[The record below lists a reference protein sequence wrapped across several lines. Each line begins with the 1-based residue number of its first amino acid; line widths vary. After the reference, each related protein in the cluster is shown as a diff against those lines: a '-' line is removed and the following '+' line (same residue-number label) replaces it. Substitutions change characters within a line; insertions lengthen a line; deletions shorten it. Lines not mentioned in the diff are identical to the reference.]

1 MQGVLRPSH
10 ERKERGGIGM
20 LEKEITF
27 DRVVRWLIAAL
38 IAVGLV
44 LLINRLSK
52 VLLPFFIAWIMAY
65 MIYPFVCFLQNKC
78 RLKYRVLS
86 IVVAL
91 LVVFAV
97 ITLAAFLVVPP
108 IIEESL
114 RMAKLITVY
123 FNDTLASSDLFANLQ
138 NVLQSYASDDSLMKL
153 LQHSSVMDVAENLVM
168 KAWEFLSGTINFAI
182 GLLGSLV
189 VLLYLFFIL
198 MDYEK
203 ISDGWIRFIPA
214 GQRKFASMVAG
225 DVKSGMNAYF
235 RGQSLIALL
244 VGILF
249 SIGFLI
255 IDFPMAIGLGLFIG
269 LLNLI
274 PYLQLVGFI
283 PTIILA
289 LVKAADT
296 GQSFWV
302 IILCALAV
310 VAVVQTIQDVI
321 LTPRIMGHVMG
332 LNPAI
337 ILLSLSI
344 WGSLLGIIGLIIA
357 LPLTTLLISYYRRF
371 ILKETDKDIQKQ
383 PDKEQKAEEEEK
395 K

>member
-1 MQGVLRPSH
+1 MQGVLCPSH

-27 DRVVRWLIAAL
+27 DRVIRWLIAAL

-44 LLINRLSK
+44 WLVNRLSS

-123 FNDTLASSDLFANLQ
+123 FHDTFASSEFMANIQ
-138 NVLQSYASDDSLMKL
+138 GMLQSYASDDSLMKL

-235 RGQSLIALL
+235 RGQSLIALI

-310 VAVVQTIQDVI
+310 FAVVQTIQDVI

>member
-1 MQGVLRPSH
+1 
-10 ERKERGGIGM
+10 M
-20 LEKEITF
+20 LDKEITF
-27 DRVVRWLIAAL
+27 DRVARWFIVALVAVAA
-38 IAVGLV
+38 V
-44 LLINRLSK
+44 LLLSRLSK
-52 VLLPFFIAWIMAY
+52 VLLPFFIAWILAY
-65 MIYPFVCFLQNKC
+65 MIYPFVIFLEKKC

-97 ITLAAFLVVPP
+97 LTLGAFLVVPP
-108 IIEESL
+108 IVEESI
-114 RMAKLITVY
+114 RMANLMTVY
-123 FNDTLASSDLFANLQ
+123 FNDTLASSELFANLQ
-138 NVLQSYASDDSLMKL
+138 AMLQNYASNDSLMNII
-153 LQHSSVMDVAENLVM
+153 QHSSVMDFAENLALKV
-168 KAWEFLSGTINFAI
+168 WEFLSGTLNFAI

-203 ISDGWIRFIPA
+203 ISEGWIRLVPEGKRGFT
-214 GQRKFASMVAG
+214 SMVVQ
-225 DVKSGMNAYF
+225 DVKNGMNAYF

-289 LVKAADT
+289 MVKASDT
-296 GQSFWV
+296 GQSFWL
-302 IILCALAV
+302 IMLCALAV
-310 VAVVQTIQDVI
+310 FAVVQTIQDVY
-321 LTPRIMGHVMG
+321 LTPKIMGHVMG

-337 ILLSLSI
+337 ILLSLSV

-371 ILKETDKDIQKQ
+371 ILKETDIDAPK
-383 PDKEQKAEEEEK
+383 PPAEEQKAKENK
-395 K
+395 

>member
-1 MQGVLRPSH
+1 
-10 ERKERGGIGM
+10 M

-52 VLLPFFIAWIMAY
+52 VLLPFFIAWIMSY

-123 FNDTLASSDLFANLQ
+123 FHDTFASSEFMANIQ
-138 NVLQSYASDDSLMKL
+138 VMLQSYASDDSLMKL

-310 VAVVQTIQDVI
+310 FAVVQTIQDVI

>member
-1 MQGVLRPSH
+1 
-10 ERKERGGIGM
+10 M
-20 LEKEITF
+20 LENEITF
-27 DRVVRWLIAAL
+27 DCVIRWVLVVLGATAA
-38 IAVGLV
+38 V
-44 LLINRLSK
+44 LLINRLSS
-52 VLLPFFIAWIMAY
+52 VLLPFFIAWILAY
-65 MIYPFVCFLQNKC
+65 MIYPFVIFLQNKC
-78 RLKYRVLS
+78 RLRYRVVS
-86 IVVAL
+86 ITVALLIVFAVVAL
-91 LVVFAV
+91 AV
-97 ITLAAFLVVPP
+97 FLVVPP

-114 RMAKLITVY
+114 RMSELISIY
-123 FNDTLASSDLFANLQ
+123 FHDTLASSDFLVNIQMMLQ
-138 NVLQSYASDDSLMKL
+138 DYASDNSLMGL
-153 LQHSSVMDVAENLVM
+153 IQHSSAVEVAENLLFQ
-168 KAWEFLSGTINFAI
+168 AWNFLSGTINFAI
-182 GLLGSLV
+182 GVLGSVV

-203 ISDGWIRFIPA
+203 ISSEWLRFIPA
-214 GQRKFASMVAG
+214 SKRDFTGMVVQ
-225 DVKSGMNAYF
+225 DVKNGMNAYF
-235 RGQSLIALL
+235 RGQSLIALC

-269 LLNLI
+269 VLNLI

-283 PTIILA
+283 PTILLA

-296 GQSFWV
+296 GQNFWV
-302 IILCALAV
+302 ILLCALAV
-310 VAVVQTIQDVI
+310 FAVVQAIQDVY

-371 ILKETDKDIQKQ
+371 ILKEVDEDVQNRPLKKKKV
-383 PDKEQKAEEEEK
+383 KENK
-395 K
+395 

>member
-1 MQGVLRPSH
+1 
-10 ERKERGGIGM
+10 M
-20 LEKEITF
+20 LEKQITF
-27 DRVVRWLIAAL
+27 DRVVRWLIAAI
-38 IAVGLV
+38 IATALV
-44 LLINRLSK
+44 WLVNRLSS
-52 VLLPFFIAWIMAY
+52 VLLPFFIAWVLAY
-65 MIYPFVCFLQNKC
+65 MIHPFVSFLETKC
-78 RLKYRVLS
+78 RLKYRVVS

-91 LVVFAV
+91 LIVLAV
-97 ITLAAFLVVPP
+97 LVLAAWLVVPP

-123 FNDTLASSDLFANLQ
+123 FNDTLASSELFANLQ
-138 NVLQSYASDDSLMKL
+138 NMLQSYASDDSLMKL
-153 LQHSSVMDVAENLVM
+153 FQHSSIMDVAQNLVL
-168 KAWEFLSGTINFAI
+168 KAWEFLSGTLNFAL
-182 GLLGSLV
+182 GLLGSLIV
-189 VLLYLFFIL
+189 ILYLFFIL

-203 ISDGWIRFIPA
+203 ISEGWIHFIPE
-214 GQRKFASMVAG
+214 GQRGIASMVAH
-225 DVKSGMNAYF
+225 DVKNGMNAYF

-296 GQSFWV
+296 GQSFWL
-302 IILCALAV
+302 ILFCALMV
-310 VAVVQTIQDVI
+310 FAVVQTIQDVI
-321 LTPRIMGHVMG
+321 LTPKIMGHVTG

-344 WGSLLGIIGLIIA
+344 WGSLLGLIGLIIA

-371 ILKETDKDIQKQ
+371 VLKETDADLKKQ
-383 PDKEQKAEEEEK
+383 PDKEQKAEENK
-395 K
+395 

>member
-1 MQGVLRPSH
+1 
-10 ERKERGGIGM
+10 M
-20 LEKEITF
+20 LEHEITF
-27 DRVVRWLIAAL
+27 DRVIRWVLVALGAVAA
-38 IAVGLV
+38 V
-44 LLINRLSK
+44 LLVNRLSS
-52 VLLPFFIAWIMAY
+52 VLLPFFIAWILAY
-65 MIYPFVCFLQNKC
+65 MIYPFVLFLQNKC
-78 RLKYRVLS
+78 HLRYRVAS
-86 IVVAL
+86 IAVAL
-91 LVVFAV
+91 LILLAV
-97 ITLAAFLVVPP
+97 IALAVSLVVPP
-108 IIEESL
+108 IIEESN
-114 RMAKLITVY
+114 RMAGLMSVY
-123 FNDTLASSDLFANLQ
+123 FHDTLASSDLFQQIQKELQ
-138 NVLQSYASDDSLMKL
+138 NYANDDSMMKIM
-153 LQHSSVMDVAENLVM
+153 QHSSVVDAAESILVQ
-168 KAWEFLSGTINFAI
+168 AWELLSGTINFAI

-203 ISDGWIRFIPA
+203 ISEGWLRLIPEGNRSFA
-214 GQRKFASMVAG
+214 GMVVQ
-225 DVKSGMNAYF
+225 DVKNGMNAYF

-269 LLNLI
+269 MLNLI

-283 PTIILA
+283 PTILLA
-289 LVKAADT
+289 LVKASDT

-310 VAVVQTIQDVI
+310 FAVVQTIQDVI

-332 LNPAI
+332 MNPAI
-337 ILLSLSI
+337 ILLSLSV

>member
-1 MQGVLRPSH
+1 
-10 ERKERGGIGM
+10 
-20 LEKEITF
+20 
-27 DRVVRWLIAAL
+27 
-38 IAVGLV
+38 
-44 LLINRLSK
+44 
-52 VLLPFFIAWIMAY
+52 
-65 MIYPFVCFLQNKC
+65 MIYPFVRFLQYRCK
-78 RLKYRVLS
+78 LKYRVLS
-86 IVVAL
+86 IAVAL
-91 LVVFAV
+91 LVVLAV
-97 ITLAAFLVVPP
+97 LTLATFLVVPP
-108 IIEESL
+108 IVEESV

-123 FNDTLASSDLFANLQ
+123 FNDTLASSELFANIQ
-138 NVLQSYASDDSLMKL
+138 AMLQSYASDDSLMQIF
-153 LQHSSVMDVAENLVM
+153 QHSSVMDMAENLVLQV
-168 KAWEFLSGTINFAI
+168 WEFLSGTINFAI

-189 VLLYLFFIL
+189 VLLYLVFIL

-203 ISDGWIRFIPA
+203 ISEGWIKLIPA
-214 GQRKFASMVAG
+214 GKRGFASMVAD

-269 LLNLI
+269 VLNLI

-302 IILCALAV
+302 IMICALAV
-310 VAVVQTIQDVI
+310 FAVVQTIQDMY

-383 PDKEQKAEEEEK
+383 PDEGQKAEGNK
-395 K
+395 

>member
-1 MQGVLRPSH
+1 
-10 ERKERGGIGM
+10 M

-27 DRVVRWLIAAL
+27 DKVVRWLIAGL
-38 IAVGLV
+38 IATALV
-44 LLINRLSK
+44 WLVNRLSS
-52 VLLPFFIAWIMAY
+52 VLLPFVIAWVLAY
-65 MIYPFVCFLQNKC
+65 MIYPFVRFLETKC
-78 RLKYRVLS
+78 RLKYRVVS
-86 IVVAL
+86 IIVAL
-91 LVVFAV
+91 LIVFAV
-97 ITLAAFLVVPP
+97 LVLGFFLVVPP

-114 RMAKLITVY
+114 RMSKLITVY
-123 FNDTLASSDLFANLQ
+123 FNDTLASSELFANIQ
-138 NVLQSYASDDSLMKL
+138 NILQSYASDDSLMKL
-153 LQHSSVMDVAENLVM
+153 LQHSSVVDVAENLVL
-168 KAWEFLSGTINFAI
+168 KAWEFLSGTLNFAI
-182 GLLGSLV
+182 GLLGSV
-189 VLLYLFFIL
+189 IVLLYLFFIL

-203 ISDGWIRFIPA
+203 ISEGWIRFIPA
-214 GQRKFASMVAG
+214 GQRNFASMVAG

-296 GQSFWV
+296 GQNFW
-302 IILCALAV
+302 IIMLCALAV
-310 VAVVQTIQDVI
+310 FAVVQTIQDVF
-321 LTPRIMGHVMG
+321 LTPKIMGHVTG
-332 LNPAI
+332 LKPAI

-371 ILKETDKDIQKQ
+371 VLKETDADIQKQ
-383 PDKEQKAEEEEK
+383 PDKEQKTKEK

>member
-1 MQGVLRPSH
+1 
-10 ERKERGGIGM
+10 M

-27 DRVVRWLIAAL
+27 DRVVRWLIVAL
-38 IAVGLV
+38 VATGLV
-44 LLINRLSK
+44 LLVNRLSS
-52 VLLPFFIAWIMAY
+52 VLLPFFIAWILAY
-65 MIYPFVCFLQNKC
+65 MIYPFVRFLQYRCK
-78 RLKYRVLS
+78 LKYRVLS
-86 IVVAL
+86 IAVAL
-91 LVVFAV
+91 LVVLAV
-97 ITLAAFLVVPP
+97 LTLATFLVVPP
-108 IIEESL
+108 IVEESV

-123 FNDTLASSDLFANLQ
+123 FNDTLASSELFANIEAM
-138 NVLQSYASDDSLMKL
+138 LQSYASDDSLMQIF
-153 LQHSSVMDVAENLVM
+153 QHSSVMDMAENLVLQV
-168 KAWEFLSGTINFAI
+168 WEFLSGTINFAI

-189 VLLYLFFIL
+189 VLLYLVFIL

-203 ISDGWIRFIPA
+203 ISEGWIKLIPA
-214 GQRKFASMVAG
+214 GKRGFASMVAD

-269 LLNLI
+269 VLNLI

-310 VAVVQTIQDVI
+310 FAVVQTIQDVI

-383 PDKEQKAEEEEK
+383 PDEGQKAEGNK
-395 K
+395 

>member
-1 MQGVLRPSH
+1 
-10 ERKERGGIGM
+10 M

-44 LLINRLSK
+44 WLVNRLSS

-123 FNDTLASSDLFANLQ
+123 FHDTFASSEFMANIQ
-138 NVLQSYASDDSLMKL
+138 GMLQSYASDDSLMKL

-235 RGQSLIALL
+235 RGQSLIALI

-296 GQSFWV
+296 GQNFWV

-310 VAVVQTIQDVI
+310 FAVVQTIQDVI

>member
-1 MQGVLRPSH
+1 
-10 ERKERGGIGM
+10 M
-20 LEKEITF
+20 LDREITF
-27 DRVVRWLIAAL
+27 DRVIRWLIVAL
-38 IAVGLV
+38 VATAIV
-44 LLINRLSK
+44 LLINRLSS

-65 MIYPFVCFLQNKC
+65 MIYPFVRFLQYKC
-78 RLKYRVLS
+78 RLRYRVVS
-86 IVVAL
+86 ITAAL
-91 LVVFAV
+91 LVV
-97 ITLAAFLVVPP
+97 LAALALTAFLVVPP
-108 IIEESL
+108 VIKEST
-114 RMAKLITVY
+114 RMAGLITVY
-123 FNDTLASSDLFANLQ
+123 FHDTLASSKFLVDVQ
-138 NVLQSYASDDSLMKL
+138 HTLQSYANDDSLLKL
-153 LQHSSVMDVAENLVM
+153 IQHSSVMDVAENIVLQV
-168 KAWEFLSGTINFAI
+168 WEFLSGTINFAI
-182 GLLGSLV
+182 GVLGSLV
-189 VLLYLFFIL
+189 VILYLFFIL

-203 ISDGWIRFIPA
+203 ISEGWIRLIPS
-214 GQRKFASMVAG
+214 GQRKFAGMVVG
-225 DVKSGMNAYF
+225 DVKNGMNAYF

-310 VAVVQTIQDVI
+310 FAVVQTIQDVY

-337 ILLSLSI
+337 ILLSLSV

-371 ILKETDKDIQKQ
+371 IIKETDTEETSLPKQ
-383 PDKEQKAEEEEK
+383 HK

>member
-1 MQGVLRPSH
+1 
-10 ERKERGGIGM
+10 M

-27 DRVVRWLIAAL
+27 DRVVRWLIVVLVAT
-38 IAVGLV
+38 GFV
-44 LLINRLSK
+44 LLVNRLSS
-52 VLLPFFIAWIMAY
+52 VLLPFFIAWILAY
-65 MIYPFVCFLQNKC
+65 MIYPFVRFLQYRC

-86 IVVAL
+86 IAVAL
-91 LVVFAV
+91 LVVLAV
-97 ITLAAFLVVPP
+97 LILASFLVVPP
-108 IIEESL
+108 IVEESI
-114 RMAKLITVY
+114 RMSKLITVY
-123 FNDTLASSDLFANLQ
+123 FNDTLASSKLFSDMQAMLQ
-138 NVLQSYASDDSLMKL
+138 NYANDNSLMKL
-153 LQHSSVMDVAENLVM
+153 IQHSSVMDVAENIVLQ
-168 KAWEFLSGTINFAI
+168 AWELLSGTLNFAI

-189 VLLYLFFIL
+189 VLLYLIFIL

-203 ISDGWIRFIPA
+203 ISEGWVKLIPA
-214 GQRKFASMVAG
+214 GKRGFASMVVD
-225 DVKSGMNAYF
+225 DVKNGMNAYF

-302 IILCALAV
+302 IMICALAV
-310 VAVVQTIQDVI
+310 FAVVQTIQDVI

-332 LNPAI
+332 MNPAI

-357 LPLTTLLISYYRRF
+357 LPLTTLLTSYYRRF
-371 ILKETDKDIQKQ
+371 ILKETDKADASKHNN
-383 PDKEQKAEEEEK
+383 
-395 K
+395 

>member
-1 MQGVLRPSH
+1 
-10 ERKERGGIGM
+10 M

-38 IAVGLV
+38 IVVGLV
-44 LLINRLSK
+44 WLVNRLSK

-78 RLKYRVLS
+78 RLKYRLLS

-123 FNDTLASSDLFANLQ
+123 FHDTFASSEFMANIQ
-138 NVLQSYASDDSLMKL
+138 GMLQSYASDDSLMKL

-235 RGQSLIALL
+235 RGQSLIALI

-269 LLNLI
+269 VLNLI

-310 VAVVQTIQDVI
+310 FAVVQTIQDVI

>member
-1 MQGVLRPSH
+1 
-10 ERKERGGIGM
+10 M

-27 DRVVRWLIAAL
+27 DRVIRWLIAAI
-38 IAVGLV
+38 IATALV
-44 LLINRLSK
+44 WLVNRLSS
-52 VLLPFFIAWIMAY
+52 VLLPFFIAWILAY
-65 MIYPFVCFLQNKC
+65 MIHPFVLFLERKC
-78 RLKYRVLS
+78 RLKYRVVS

-91 LVVFAV
+91 LVVLAV
-97 ITLAAFLVVPP
+97 LALAAFLVVPP

-114 RMAKLITVY
+114 RMAKLITIY
-123 FNDTLASSDLFANLQ
+123 FNDTLASSELFANIQ
-138 NVLQSYASDDSLMKL
+138 GMLQSYASDDSLMKL
-153 LQHSSVMDVAENLVM
+153 LQHSSIMDVAENLVL
-168 KAWEFLSGTINFAI
+168 KAWEFLSGTLNFAI

-189 VLLYLFFIL
+189 VLLYLVFIL
-198 MDYEK
+198 LDYEK
-203 ISDGWIRFIPA
+203 ISEGWIRFIPA
-214 GQRKFASMVAG
+214 GQRPFAGMVAQ
-225 DVKSGMNAYF
+225 DVKNGMNAYF
-235 RGQSLIALL
+235 RGQSLIALI

-255 IDFPMAIGLGLFIG
+255 IDFPMAIGLGIIIG

-296 GQSFWV
+296 GQSFWL
-302 IILCALAV
+302 ILLCALAV
-310 VAVVQTIQDVI
+310 FAVVQTIQDVI
-321 LTPRIMGHVMG
+321 LTPRIMGHVTG

-371 ILKETDKDIQKQ
+371 ILKETNGTV
-383 PDKEQKAEEEEK
+383 EA
-395 K
+395 

>member
-1 MQGVLRPSH
+1 
-10 ERKERGGIGM
+10 M

-38 IAVGLV
+38 VMTAIV
-44 LLINRLSK
+44 LLINRLSS
-52 VLLPFFIAWIMAY
+52 VLLPFFVAWIMAY
-65 MIYPFVCFLQNKC
+65 MIYPFVLFLQHKC
-78 RLKYRVLS
+78 RLKNRVLS
-86 IVVAL
+86 IIVAL
-91 LVVFAV
+91 LVVLAV
-97 ITLAAFLVVPP
+97 LTLAIYLIVPP
-108 IIEESL
+108 IITEST
-114 RMAKLITVY
+114 RMAGLISVY
-123 FNDTLASSDLFANLQ
+123 FKDTFASSELFG
-138 NVLQSYASDDSLMKL
+138 NVQVMLQSYASDDSLLNL
-153 LQHSSVMDVAENLVM
+153 LQHSGVVDLARNIVLR
-168 KAWEFLSGTINFAI
+168 AWEFLSGTLNFAI
-182 GLLGSLV
+182 GLLGSLI

-203 ISDGWIRFIPA
+203 ISNGWSRFIPA
-214 GQRKFASMVAG
+214 AQRPFAEMVAQ
-225 DVKSGMNAYF
+225 DVKNGMNAYF
-235 RGQSLIALL
+235 RGQSLIALI

-269 LLNLI
+269 FLNLI
-274 PYLQLVGFI
+274 PYMQTLGFI

-296 GQSFWV
+296 GQNFW
-302 IILCALAV
+302 IILLSAFIV
-310 VAVVQTIQDVI
+310 FAVVQTIQDVI

-332 LNPAI
+332 MNPAI

-371 ILKETDKDIQKQ
+371 VLKETDG
-383 PDKEQKAEEEEK
+383 EGKA
-395 K
+395 

>member
-1 MQGVLRPSH
+1 
-10 ERKERGGIGM
+10 M

-44 LLINRLSK
+44 WLVNRLSS

-123 FNDTLASSDLFANLQ
+123 FHDTFASSEFMANIQ
-138 NVLQSYASDDSLMKL
+138 GMLQSYASDDSLMKL

-235 RGQSLIALL
+235 RGQSLIALI

-269 LLNLI
+269 VLNLI

-310 VAVVQTIQDVI
+310 FAVVQTIQDVI

>member
-1 MQGVLRPSH
+1 
-10 ERKERGGIGM
+10 M

-52 VLLPFFIAWIMAY
+52 VLLPFFIAWIMSY

-123 FNDTLASSDLFANLQ
+123 FHDTFASSEFMANIQ
-138 NVLQSYASDDSLMKL
+138 GMLQSYASDDSLMKL

-310 VAVVQTIQDVI
+310 FAVVQTIQDVI
-321 LTPRIMGHVMG
+321 LTPHIMGHVMG

>member
-44 LLINRLSK
+44 WLVNRLSS

-123 FNDTLASSDLFANLQ
+123 FHDTFASSEFMANIQ
-138 NVLQSYASDDSLMKL
+138 GMLQSYASDDSLMKL

-235 RGQSLIALL
+235 RGQSLIALI

-296 GQSFWV
+296 GQNFWV

-310 VAVVQTIQDVI
+310 FAVVQTIQDVI

>member
-1 MQGVLRPSH
+1 
-10 ERKERGGIGM
+10 M
-20 LEKEITF
+20 LEREITI
-27 DRVVRWLIAAL
+27 DRGIRWILVALGATAA
-38 IAVGLV
+38 V

-52 VLLPFFIAWIMAY
+52 VLLPFFIAWILAY
-65 MIYPFVCFLQNKC
+65 MIYPFVLFLQNKC
-78 RLKYRVLS
+78 RLRYRVLS
-86 IVVAL
+86 IAVAL
-91 LVVFAV
+91 IIVLAV
-97 ITLAAFLVVPP
+97 ITLVAFLVVPP
-108 IIEESL
+108 IIEESI
-114 RMAKLITVY
+114 RMSKLITIY
-123 FNDTLASSDLFANLQ
+123 FHDTLASSEVFANVQNMLQ
-138 NVLQSYASDDSLMKL
+138 NYANDDSLIKL
-153 LQHSSVMDVAENLVM
+153 IQHSSVTEAAENILFQG
-168 KAWEFLSGTINFAI
+168 WQFLSSTINFAI
-182 GLLGSLV
+182 GLLGSVV

-203 ISDGWIRFIPA
+203 LSSGWIRFIPA
-214 GQRKFASMVAG
+214 SKRNFTGMVVQ
-225 DVKSGMNAYF
+225 DVKNGMNSYF
-235 RGQSLIALL
+235 RGQALIALI

-283 PTIILA
+283 PTILLA

-302 IILCALAV
+302 IILCSLAV
-310 VAVVQTIQDVI
+310 FAVVQTIQDAF

-371 ILKETDKDIQKQ
+371 ILGE
-383 PDKEQKAEEEEK
+383 AS
-395 K
+395 

>member
-1 MQGVLRPSH
+1 
-10 ERKERGGIGM
+10 M
-20 LEKEITF
+20 LEREITF
-27 DRVVRWLIAAL
+27 DRVVRWMIAAL
-38 IAVGLV
+38 VATAAVW
-44 LLINRLSK
+44 LLGRLSS
-52 VLLPFFIAWIMAY
+52 VLLPFFIAWILAY
-65 MIYPFVCFLQNKC
+65 MLYPFVIFLQNRC
-78 RLKYRVLS
+78 RLRYRVVS
-86 IVVAL
+86 IAVAL
-91 LVVFAV
+91 LVVLAV
-97 ITLAAFLVVPP
+97 LTLAAFLVVPP
-108 IIEESL
+108 IIEESVRL
-114 RMAKLITVY
+114 SKLITVY
-123 FNDTLASSDLFANLQ
+123 FHDTLASSELLQ
-138 NVLQSYASDDSLMKL
+138 NVQNMLLNYANDDSLMKL
-153 LQHSSVMDVAENLVM
+153 IQHSSVMDVAENLVLQV
-168 KAWEFLSGTINFAI
+168 WDFLSGTINFAI

-203 ISDGWIRFIPA
+203 ISEGWIRFIPA
-214 GQRKFASMVAG
+214 GKRDFAGMVVK
-225 DVKSGMNAYF
+225 DVKDGMNAYF

-269 LLNLI
+269 VLNLI
-274 PYLQLVGFI
+274 PYLQMVGFI
-283 PTIILA
+283 PTVILA

-310 VAVVQTIQDVI
+310 FAVVQAIQDMY

-337 ILLSLSI
+337 ILLSLSV

-357 LPLTTLLISYYRRF
+357 LPLTTLLTSYYRRF
-371 ILKETDKDIQKQ
+371 ILKETG
-383 PDKEQKAEEEEK
+383 EAESLF
-395 K
+395 

>member
-1 MQGVLRPSH
+1 MQGVLCPSY

-44 LLINRLSK
+44 WLVNRLSS

-123 FNDTLASSDLFANLQ
+123 FHDTFASSEFMANIQ
-138 NVLQSYASDDSLMKL
+138 GMLQSYASDDSLMKL

-235 RGQSLIALL
+235 RGQSLIALI

-310 VAVVQTIQDVI
+310 FAVVQTIQDVI